1 MADPLRLLAS
11 TVWERFVEK
20 AQRPPLELRE
30 EDLLGITVD
39 LLRQLYPTLQIL
51 DNKVQELIEIGWK
64 ERKEKAGAQAAAAQ
78 AQLSDSLAAG
88 AGGGGGAPELLANA
102 LSALTGQAGG
112 ATGAPGPSGPAPAG
126 PDNRGDS
133 RYYGGGANLAALA
146 QLNSLGGLGGPG
158 AVGPIGGAGGLKR
171 PASAMDGGAG
181 AGGERY
187 GGDRRGDGEPEW
199 ECQCGNTNW
208 ATRPVCRKCGSPR
221 DGEAGPAGPTTM
233 RTAYRYVGCA
243 SLPRPPPPPPQ
254 CKTVSTPHPS
264 SSFRGNN
271 NERVRK
277 GSCWNCGSMEHLKVE
292 CPYLD
297 GKAAPV
303 CLLVIPSLFPLTS
316 TPPSPPSRPSPPTKK
331 NTTAQ
336 TICPCKYQKGSCAY
350 ENTGCRFLGLPVSTC
365 HGYLVGKCNDK
376 ECSLTH
382 LEAPACPHVF
392 QKGTC
397 MFGKDCMLADRPV
410 DECCFPTC
418 MRGETCRR
426 RHQFH
431 KVTDENGVKCYVHP
445 TKPQH
450 MGKGKGRRWDEG
462 GGGYGKGR
470 KGGYDRGYDRGYDD
484 YDEQGGAGG
493 GGGGG
498 KGFDRSYDDGGGKGG
513 FDGGKGGFDRGYGGG
528 GGGGSKGYG
537 GKGYSGDRG
546 FGGGGGG
553 GGFDN
558 GSGMGGKGMGGGG
571 GGYGGGGGGKGMGG
585 GYDDRGGKGFPA
597 MGGKGAPPPP
607 SFDSGYGPSGG
618 GGGGGGG
625 GYPADRSKMP
635 RTSYDY

>member
-1 MADPLRLLAS
+1 MAEQLGTALNEQGDLQRRVALLEQELAAEREARVRAEKLAQLGGTGGGVGGGVGS
-11 TVWERFVEK
+11 T
-20 AQRPPLELRE
+20 RE
-30 EDLLGITVD
+30 EQVTDDPDALARMVDAKRTAIKMTRGLLD
-39 LLRQLYPTLQIL
+39 KRE
-51 DNKVQELIEIGWK
+51 QELLQLEK
-64 ERKEKAGAQAAAAQ
+64 RKLLSEPLQSPVFFETATAHTEDLIRRTTRGVDARSRGASVMGGAVGGGAG
-78 AQLSDSLAAG
+78 G
-88 AGGGGGAPELLANA
+88 AGGGSGAPELLANA
-102 LSALTGQAGG
+102 LSALTGQAGSGGG

-158 AVGPIGGAGGLKR
+158 AVGPIGGGGGLKR

-181 AGGERY
+181 SGGERF

-233 RTAYRYVGCA
+233 RTAY
-243 SLPRPPPPPPQ
+243 
-254 CKTVSTPHPS
+254 

-297 GKAAPV
+297 GKAAP
-303 CLLVIPSLFPLTS
+303 
-316 TPPSPPSRPSPPTKK
+316 
-331 NTTAQ
+331 

-365 HGYLVGKCNDK
+365 HGYLVGKCSDK

-450 MGKGKGRRWDEG
+450 MGKGKGRRWEEGG

-498 KGFDRSYDDGGGKGG
+498 
-513 FDGGKGGFDRGYGGG
+513 
-528 GGGGSKGYG
+528 
-537 GKGYSGDRG
+537 
-546 FGGGGGG
+546 
-553 GGFDN
+553 
-558 GSGMGGKGMGGGG
+558 
-571 GGYGGGGGGKGMGG
+571 
-585 GYDDRGGKGFPA
+585 
-597 MGGKGAPPPP
+597 
-607 SFDSGYGPSGG
+607 
-618 GGGGGGG
+618 
-625 GYPADRSKMP
+625 
-635 RTSYDY
+635 